1 MRRLAGLVLFLMVGA
16 GVLFAL
22 TVTRRESAYVELIDR
37 GDAALGRDDSFDAI
51 EAFTVAISLKPD
63 SMAGHL
69 KRGEAYRRRGEF
81 DSALRDLRRAAE
93 LDPLATQP
101 RELLGDVNYAL
112 GRYVDAVEHYSQY
125 LDLDDRSPRLLYK
138 VALSSFQLGE
148 PKTAIASLRTAVA
161 MEPRFAEGHYLLGIC
176 LRETGQT
183 NDAAK
188 ALLRAVAIQP
198 ALLQAR
204 EELADIYAKLG
215 RPEERAS
222 QLEALAALDPR
233 ASREVSLGLGYA
245 RGGQLDR
252 AVMRLGTAAERFPDD
267 GATYVALGR
276 VWMERAAGGNRIE
289 LNKALRALETA
300 VGNSSNSE
308 ALTLLGRALLMSGD
322 LRRAQDALQRATNRF
337 PVDPES
343 FFYLAEVA
351 ERRGQTQV
359 AERALIDFAAL
370 EHADSPH
377 FDARVLARLAAAYLH
392 SGNLAAARQNAERA
406 LLKDPSHAG
415 ARVILLRLQ

>member
-1 MRRLAGLVLFLMVGA
+1 MRRVAGFVVLVLVGA
-16 GVLFAL
+16 GLLFAL
-22 TVTRRESAYVELIDR
+22 TVTRRESAYVDLIDR
-37 GDAALGRDDSFDAI
+37 GDAALGRDDSFAAI
-51 EAFTVAISLKPD
+51 EAFTVAISIKPD

-81 DSALRDLRRAAE
+81 DAALRDLQRAAT

-101 RELLGDVNYAL
+101 RELLGDVNYTL
-112 GRYVDAVEHYSQY
+112 GRYLRAVEHYSEY

-148 PKTAIASLRTAVA
+148 PKAAISSLRKAVA
-161 MEPRFAEGHYLLGIC
+161 MDPRFAEGYYLLGIC
-176 LRETGQT
+176 LRDSQQT
-183 NDAAK
+183 IEAARS
-188 ALLRAVAIQP
+188 LQRAVAIQP

-204 EELADIYAKLG
+204 EQLADIFAKLG
-215 RPEERAS
+215 RPEERAR

-252 AVMRLGTAAERFPDD
+252 AVMRLGQAAERFPDD
-267 GATYVALGR
+267 GLTYVALGR
-276 VWMERAAGGNRIE
+276 VWLERAARGDRVD

-300 VGNSSNSE
+300 VGTGSNSE

-322 LRRAQDALQRATNRF
+322 LRRAQETLQQASTRF

-343 FFYLAEVA
+343 FYYLAAVA
-351 ERRGQTQV
+351 ERRGQTPI
-359 AERALIDFAAL
+359 AERALMDFAAL

-377 FDARVLARLAAAYLH
+377 FDARLLARLAAAYLH
-392 SGNLAAARQNAERA
+392 AGNLAAARQNAERA
-406 LLKDPSHAG
+406 LQKDPSNAG
-415 ARVILLRLQ
+415 ARVILLRFQ

>member
-1 MRRLAGLVLFLMVGA
+1 MRRVAGLVLLVMVG
-16 GVLFAL
+16 GGLVFAL
-22 TVTRRESAYVELIDR
+22 TVTQRESAYVELIDR
-37 GDAALGRDDSFDAI
+37 GDAALRRDDSFAAI

-81 DSALRDLRRAAE
+81 EYALSDLRKAAE

-112 GRYVDAVEHYSQY
+112 GRHARAVEHYSQY

-148 PKTAIASLRTAVA
+148 TRTSISALRKAVVMDPK
-161 MEPRFAEGHYLLGIC
+161 FAEGHYLLGIC
-176 LRETGQT
+176 LRETFQT
-183 NDAAK
+183 GEAVTS
-188 ALLRAVAIQP
+188 LRRAVTIQP

-215 RPEERAS
+215 RPEERAA

-233 ASREVSLGLGYA
+233 ASREISLGLGYA

-267 GATYVALGR
+267 GLTYVALGR
-276 VWMERAAGGNRIE
+276 VWLERAARGDRVE
-289 LNKALRALETA
+289 LSKALRALETA
-300 VGNSSNSE
+300 VSNASNSE

-322 LRRAQDALQRATNRF
+322 LRRAQEALQQASTRF

-343 FFYLAEVA
+343 FYYLAEVA
-351 ERRGQTQV
+351 ERRGQTPL
-359 AERALIDFAAL
+359 AERALIDFAAV
-370 EHADSPH
+370 ERSDSPH
-377 FDARVLARLAAAYLH
+377 FDGRLLARLAGAHLH
-392 SGNLAAARQNAERA
+392 AGNLAAARQNAERA
-406 LLKDPSHAG
+406 LQKDPSNAG
-415 ARVILLRLQ
+415 ARVILARLQ

>member
-1 MRRLAGLVLFLMVGA
+1 MRRVAGFVLLLMVGA
-16 GVLFAL
+16 GLVFAL
-22 TVTRRESAYVELIDR
+22 TATRRESAYVELIDR
-37 GDAALGRDDSFDAI
+37 GDAALGRDDSFAAI

-81 DSALRDLRRAAE
+81 DSALRDLSTAAA

-112 GRYVDAVEHYSQY
+112 GRYLGAVQHYAQY
-125 LDLDDRSPRLLYK
+125 LDLDDHSPRLLYK

-148 PKTAIASLRTAVA
+148 PKTAISSLRQAVA
-161 MEPRFAEGHYLLGIC
+161 MDPRFAEGHYLLGIC

-183 NDAAK
+183 SDAAK
-188 ALLRAVAIQP
+188 ALARAVAIQP

-215 RPEERAS
+215 RPEARAS

-233 ASREVSLGLGYA
+233 ASREVSVGLGYA

-267 GATYVALGR
+267 GLPYVALGR
-276 VWMERAAGGNRIE
+276 VWLERASLGNPVE
-289 LNKALRALETA
+289 LHKALRALEAT
-300 VGNSSNSE
+300 VGGGSNSE

-322 LRRAQDALQRATNRF
+322 LRRAQDVLQRASTRF

-351 ERRGQTQV
+351 ERRGQTPL

-370 EHADSPH
+370 ADADSRH

-392 SGNLAAARQNAERA
+392 TGNLAAARQNAERA
-406 LLKDPSHAG
+406 LQKDPSNAG